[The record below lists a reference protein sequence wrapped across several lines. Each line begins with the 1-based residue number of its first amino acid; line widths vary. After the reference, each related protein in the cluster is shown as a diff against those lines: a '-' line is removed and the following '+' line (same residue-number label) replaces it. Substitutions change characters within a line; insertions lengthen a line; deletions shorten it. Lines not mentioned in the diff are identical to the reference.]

1 MKISIKF
8 KVLILLLLLVIKGC
22 KKSEVPQSEPS
33 RINSVDSIIHYYKL
47 GMEKTKAIEERLK
60 FIDKSYHY
68 AVNANN
74 DSLLLKTVSY
84 KTKLHSTVK
93 QLDSAII
100 YTKKMLVASEKLMD
114 SATIGK
120 AYNKLGLY
128 FNKMNVSDS
137 SYYFYNESKTIFL
150 LINDSIQVGRKLLN
164 MAIILSDIGDYTQ
177 SDVTAIEALS
187 YLEKSDLTVHKA
199 SIYNCLAISAKKQ
212 EDYDEALYWYE
223 MAINTTENAKN
234 KIIYLNNISNVFTL
248 KGNYQK
254 SISILSYIINDSLI
268 KEDLIEKARI
278 LNNLTYAKWLL
289 TGDESLDKQF
299 KEALKIRIKKNNLI
313 GQISSY
319 DNLSEFY
326 KNIDEEKSKQY
337 ASKMYDISTDLNITD
352 ARLESLTNL
361 MGLYHNDLKK
371 FQKYSGL
378 YIQLKDSISK
388 VRRVAKNQFAKI
400 RYDSEKNR
408 AENSDLKIKS
418 VQRQLELEKMKRQ
431 KIMSISFGFLFVV
444 AIVLIYFQIK
454 AKHKQDNL
462 KQVYK
467 TEARISK
474 KVHDEVANDMY
485 HVMTKLQNDSNDIDA
500 ILDDLE
506 NIYIKT
512 RDISKENSSID
523 LNLDFGNVLN
533 DLLLDYKNE
542 NVQIITRNL
551 SKINW
556 KNVSDRRKIGI
567 YRVLQELMTNMKKHS
582 GASMVILSFSKL
594 KKNIDIEYKDDGIGC
609 KIKKNTGLQNAES
622 RINTLNGS
630 IKFESEIN
638 QGFRSK
644 IIV

>member
-1 MKISIKF
+1 MPSKYKIII
-8 KVLILLLLLVIKGC
+8 VLLLYVFVGCQKSNIPENIPIKIY
-22 KKSEVPQSEPS
+22 SS
-33 RINSVDSIIHYYKL
+33 DSILYNYRLSTDKSKVI
-47 GMEKTKAIEERLK
+47 EKRIE
-60 FIDKSYHY
+60 FIDKVYNSSISI
-68 AVNANN
+68 NN
-74 DSLLLKTVSY
+74 DSLLLKSLNY
-84 KTKLHSTVK
+84 KSQLHSIAN
-93 QLDSAII
+93 QLDSAIF
-100 YTKKMLVASEKLMD
+100 YARKMLHVSEKLVD
-114 SATIGK
+114 SFYMGK
-120 AYNKLGLY
+120 AFFKLGIY
-128 FNKMNVSDS
+128 FSKKKLRDS
-137 SYYFYNESKTIFL
+137 SYYYYNESKKIFL
-150 LINDSIQVGRKLLN
+150 LQNDSLQVANRLRN

-187 YLEKSDLTVHKA
+187 YLEKSGLTVHKA

-223 MAINTTENAKN
+223 MAINTTENARN

-299 KEALKIRIKKNNLI
+299 KEALKIRIEQNNLI
-313 GQISSY
+313 DQISSY

-326 KNIDEEKSKQY
+326 KNIDKEKSKQY
-337 ASKMYDISTDLNITD
+337 ANKMYQISTVLNITD
-352 ARLESLTNL
+352 ARLEALTNL

-371 FQKYSGL
+371 FQQYSGL

-408 AENSDLKIKS
+408 AENADLKIKS
-418 VQRQLELEKMKRQ
+418 VQRKLELEKMKRQ
-431 KIMSISFGFLFVV
+431 KIMSISFGFLFVMV
-444 AIVLIYFQIK
+444 VIFIYFQIK
-454 AKHKQDNL
+454 AKHKKDNL

-467 TEARISK
+467 TEERISK

-485 HVMTKLQNDSNDIDA
+485 HVMTKLQNDGNDNDA
-500 ILDDLE
+500 VLDDLE
-506 NIYIKT
+506 KIYIKT

-582 GASMVILSFSKL
+582 AASLVVFSFSK
-594 KKNIDIEYKDDGIGC
+594 KKKKIAIEYKDDGIGC

-638 QGFRSK
+638 QGFRAK